1 MGQRHIASFKVRM
14 LALSAGGMYSSSI
27 GAGAGSISSS

>member
-1 MGQRHIASFKVRM
+1 MGQRHIDSLNVRM

-27 GAGAGSISSS
+27 GAGADSISSS